1 MEIGGMIMNVL
12 IYTVLLVGL
21 SFSGVVRADLFCYEN
36 TPVYNFTEDGV
47 SKYPNIQAN
56 IVMKTVKTDTVLSSY
71 SSDDHVVLEY
81 YKNKN
86 FIQNTLKKVKN
97 GIFRDNANLIVIVN
111 QTTMYHYQRIKFQ
124 GQPVVVRNQYKCTPA

>member
-1 MEIGGMIMNVL
+1 MKVL
-12 IYTVLLVGL
+12 IYPVILVGL

-47 SKYPNIQAN
+47 SNYPNIQAN
-56 IVMKTVKTDTVLSSY
+56 IVMRTVKTDTVLRSY

-81 YKNKN
+81 YKNKK

-97 GIFRDNANLIVIVN
+97 GIYRNDANLIVIVN
-111 QTTMYHYQRIKFQ
+111 QATMYHYQRIKFQ
-124 GQPVVVRNQYKCTPA
+124 GQPVMVRNQYKCTPA

>member
-1 MEIGGMIMNVL
+1 MMKVL
-12 IYTVLLVGL
+12 VYTVILVGL

-36 TPVYNFTEDGV
+36 TPAYNFTEDGV
-47 SKYPNIQAN
+47 SKYPNVQAN
-56 IVMKTVKTDTVLSSY
+56 IVMRTVKTDTVLRSY
-71 SSDDHVVLEY
+71 SSDEQAVLEY

-111 QTTMYHYQRIKFQ
+111 QTTMYHYQRVKFQ
-124 GQPVVVRNQYKCTPA
+124 GQPSNG

>member
-1 MEIGGMIMNVL
+1 MKVL
-12 IYTVLLVGL
+12 IYTVILVGL
-21 SFSGVVRADLFCYEN
+21 TFSCVVRADLFCYEN

-56 IVMKTVKTDTVLSSY
+56 IMMRTVKSDTVLRSY

-81 YKNKN
+81 YKNKK
-86 FIQNTLKKVKN
+86 FIQNTLKKMKN

-111 QTTMYHYQRIKFQ
+111 QAAMYHYQRVKFQ
-124 GQPVVVRNQYKCTPA
+124 GQSVVVRNQYKCTPA